1 MLTVKKNKTAW
12 VPVSLLG
19 FDGLP
24 IDGATYDLLQVEIV
38 RADGSQSTVTVASAD
53 WRPLA
58 SGLFVGSG
66 LYELRLPTTATT
78 VEGLLYYA
86 VRFNSFDPTYGSVQ
100 VVSTTPYVAFD
111 GGGET
116 TNPVI
121 ISAVAPRRNAV
132 VVTFSEPVVMTTAG
146 NGALNI
152 GNYRIDGLLVI
163 SVTQQSDRAV
173 IITTST
179 QTPGTVYPLTVLN
192 VEDLNGNP
200 IAPTE

>member
-12 VPVSLLG
+12 VPVTLFG

-38 RADGSQSTVTVASAD
+38 RADGTQSTLTVTSAD

-58 SGLFVGSG
+58 TGLFASSG

-86 VRFNSFDPTYGSVQ
+86 VRFDSFDPAYGSVQ
-100 VVSTTPYVAFD
+100 VISTVPYVAFD

-116 TNPVI
+116 INPTIV
-121 ISAVAPRRNAV
+121 SAIAPRRNAV
-132 VVTFSEPVVMTTAG
+132 IVTFSEPVLMTTAG

-163 SVTQQSDRAV
+163 SVTQQNDRAV

-192 VEDLNGNP
+192 IEDLNGNP
-200 IAPTE
+200 IAPAE